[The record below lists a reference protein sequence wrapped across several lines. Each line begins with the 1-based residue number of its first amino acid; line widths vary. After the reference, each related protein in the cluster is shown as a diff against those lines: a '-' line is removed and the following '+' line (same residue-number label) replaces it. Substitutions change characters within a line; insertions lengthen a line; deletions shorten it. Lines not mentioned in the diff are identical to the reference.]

1 MSFKRSTALSIL
13 LAVFLSWPLNPAIG
27 AAKDTNNSTEGSVGG
42 PMAGTIGG
50 PFTLVDHNGQT
61 VNDTD
66 FHGNYALIYFGYT
79 FCPDVCPTSLVM
91 MSQALD
97 RLGEDAQN
105 ITPILITIDPER
117 DTLEHLKAYVPHF
130 HPRLVG
136 LTGTPA
142 QVAVATKAYKV
153 YVEKVF
159 EQGWGVDE
167 YFVYHSDVVYFMGP
181 NGQYLDH
188 FRSGTTP
195 KTMARRILQN
205 MQKNSGNSPTS
216 PN

>member
-1 MSFKRSTALSIL
+1 
-13 LAVFLSWPLNPAIG
+13 
-27 AAKDTNNSTEGSVGG
+27 
-42 PMAGTIGG
+42 MAGTIGG

-97 RLGEDAQN
+97 RLGKDAQN

-167 YFVYHSDVVYFMGP
+167 YFVYHSDVVYFIGP

-195 KTMARRILQN
+195 KTMARRILQS
-205 MQKNSGNSPTS
+205 MQKNSSNSPTS